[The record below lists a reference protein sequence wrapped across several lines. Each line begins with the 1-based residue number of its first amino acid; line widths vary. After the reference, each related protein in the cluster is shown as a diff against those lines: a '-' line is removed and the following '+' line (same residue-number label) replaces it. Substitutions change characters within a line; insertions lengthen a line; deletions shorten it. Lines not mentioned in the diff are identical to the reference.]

1 MAYGGDI
8 EGSLVGV
15 LVIMLVKAVEEA
27 LWCMVAIRGS
37 ETDV

>member
-1 MAYGGDI
+1 
-8 EGSLVGV
+8 VGV
-15 LVIMLVKAVEEA
+15 IVIMFGRAVEEA